1 MVSDTEYRRYFVHFF
16 LSISCFCARNKAIH
30 IASCM
35 FIHVWNW
42 RRIERISES
51 SFRSCLVIWFT
62 VWGVS
67 YASIFSG
74 DGTQCFAVYSTVI
87 DRKFFTPPPTHTH
100 THTHTLGVLVMSKSF
115 QKLSLS
121 THCYHQPR
129 IIFNYLITAAL
140 IHDMFYLFSFFP
152 HLIHPSAC
160 IPTSRNKLT
169 VTHALIV
176 CVWR

>member
-1 MVSDTEYRRYFVHFF
+1 MRQSRTCKYTVRQQALFLIVSKWDVYLLLDLKRLSLESVKSDCNKIVSDTEYRCYFVHFF
-16 LSISCFCARNKAIH
+16 LSVSCFCARNKTIR

-87 DRKFFTPPPTHTH
+87 DRKFFTPPPHTH
-100 THTHTLGVLVMSKSF
+100 THARTLGALDRSK
-115 QKLSLS
+115 KLSE
-121 THCYHQPR
+121 
-129 IIFNYLITAAL
+129 A
-140 IHDMFYLFSFFP
+140 
-152 HLIHPSAC
+152 
-160 IPTSRNKLT
+160 
-169 VTHALIV
+169 VTF
-176 CVWR
+176 